1 MFCMRFERIIHSV
14 CTDFAPRKLLF
25 VRHYTFISQ
34 NVVHVS
40 ESKGCAWVMR
50 TWLRFASWDG
60 KHNTEAQFIT
70 GAFHRKPEWKGH
82 GQFHQQK
89 EISSQRLTP
98 TLNFIIH
105 KIVLIINSLIEV
117 SKNNFSCNIYDGLK
131 DSLSN
136 KSCGN
141 CNSIK

>member
-40 ESKGCAWVMR
+40 ESKGCAWVMGLDCV
-50 TWLRFASWDG
+50 LRRDG

-70 GAFHRKPEWKGH
+70 GAFHRKPEQKGH
-82 GQFHQQK
+82 GQFQQQK
-89 EISSQRLTP
+89 EISSQRLTA
-98 TLNFIIH
+98 TLNFFIH